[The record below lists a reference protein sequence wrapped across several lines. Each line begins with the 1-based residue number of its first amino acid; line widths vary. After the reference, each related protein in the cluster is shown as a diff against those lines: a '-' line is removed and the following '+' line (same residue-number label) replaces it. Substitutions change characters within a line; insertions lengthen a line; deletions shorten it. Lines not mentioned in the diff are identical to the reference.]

1 MQELAEARETIK
13 RLNRRSQIAEAGVRD
28 NVEECKAAGVS
39 MGRTLANAAAD
50 MYLRRAEQ
58 AEAERDAQAELVGK
72 LTAERDDIAADLDEA
87 RAQVWGLICAGTNI
101 DEIRRRTFEAL
112 AQNVN
117 SGRDLIKV
125 MIFYQRERDE
135 ARAQL
140 RELESPRDLLTA
152 ENARLQQEVAT
163 LELLRRGG
171 K

>member
-1 MQELAEARETIK
+1 MS
-13 RLNRRSQIAEAGVRD
+13 NS
-28 NVEECKAAGVS
+28 
-39 MGRTLANAAAD
+39 
-50 MYLRRAEQ
+50 LRRAEQ